1 MKQNKIGLNLDT
13 KYANELLQIHKNYA
27 AQTSS
32 NLTLQSK
39 SVNLQK
45 GAKFC

>member
-1 MKQNKIGLNLDT
+1 MKRDKIRQNLGT
-13 KYANELLQIHKNYA
+13 KHTNELLQIHKNYA

-32 NLTLQSK
+32 NLTAQSK
-39 SVNLQK
+39 SVNLQT

>member
-1 MKQNKIGLNLDT
+1 MKRDKIRLNLDT

-39 SVNLQK
+39 SSNLLA
-45 GAKFC
+45 GAKIC

>member
-1 MKQNKIGLNLDT
+1 MKRDKIRLNLDT

-39 SVNLQK
+39 SVNSQT

>member
-1 MKQNKIGLNLDT
+1 MKRDKIRLNLDT

-27 AQTSS
+27 AQASS
-32 NLTLQSK
+32 NLTARSK
-39 SVNLQK
+39 NANLQT

>member
-1 MKQNKIGLNLDT
+1 MKRDKIRLNLDT

-32 NLTLQSK
+32 NLTARSK
-39 SVNLQK
+39 NANLQT